1 MNLVWHLGKN
11 RQAPE
16 VAAVLLRLLSQPKP
30 FSSSSPLTS
39 DTLEKAITEL
49 DEEAHRQRENALQ
62 ELRTRNEILITRK
75 LASLDAYHRNRLKRI
90 EMELASNPDERIQ
103 IMKTAERN
111 RAESDYEGKRQAIE
125 KRRSADI
132 LSQRIAAGILEVSNE

>member
-1 MNLVWHLGKN
+1 VNLVWHLGKN

>member
-1 MNLVWHLGKN
+1 M
-11 RQAPE
+11 
-16 VAAVLLRLLSQPKP
+16 
-30 FSSSSPLTS
+30 TS

-62 ELRTRNEILITRK
+62 ELRTRNEMLITRK
-75 LASLDAYHRNRLKRI
+75 LASLDAYHRSRLKRI

>member
-1 MNLVWHLGKN
+1 M
-11 RQAPE
+11 
-16 VAAVLLRLLSQPKP
+16 LLRLLTQSKP

-62 ELRTRNEILITRK
+62 ELRTRNEMIITRK
-75 LASLDAYHRNRLKRI
+75 LASLDSYHRSRLKRI

-111 RAESDYEGKRQAIE
+111 RAASDYEGKRQAIE

>member
-1 MNLVWHLGKN
+1 
-11 RQAPE
+11 
-16 VAAVLLRLLSQPKP
+16 LSQPKP